1 MADVKIYDGEKF
13 VNFNISNGIEL
24 PVGFEY
30 YVPYSELD
38 SGQLIR
44 DGQIVSRSVYKDL
57 WDFVQKHPSLLLT
70 EEQWQAELS
79 ANEGIVNNYYSS
91 GDGSTTFRLP
101 KAGVIELP
109 VITAENINKFS
120 TDTQRNITGS
130 IGELFAPEPPNTSG
144 AFTETVS
151 RHIHVINDSIA
162 NHIWKIDFDASRSV
176 GTEHTGSEVKPKT
189 ITKLAVVQA
198 FGRIINTGTLDIND
212 LVNDVNNLIQSNHI
226 KTYTDLSQIGITK
239 GTETLKAIGKAL
251 PDNSMLIYSIFPE
264 SGHNNV
270 EYPYVSGQFRL
281 IKSKNYCSLYF
292 QTDFGCSYEKYFD
305 DRDIYYVENEW
316 KRIAD
321 NNKLSVPSDIRIP
334 VHLVNQG
341 DSYTPDCDGL
351 IWAKKLGTDSG
362 AYMIIADTP
371 EIENSTF
378 GQVLYDDYGGQYVYN
393 IQGCCTLAKNQTMY
407 FFWSYNAI
415 VNFIPFKNNN
425 YTLYGEDFR
434 IYIKVTDAN
443 GNILKGANVSILND
457 SQLSVYN
464 NITYGDG
471 RNFILKEY
479 INLLKN
485 LSSFI
490 VKVTYNGKENSISY
504 EWSKID
510 ENKINEITVSLPLSL
525 N

>member
-1 MADVKIYDGEKF
+1 MSGVKIYDGEKF

-44 DGQIVSRSVYKDL
+44 DGKIVSRSVYKDL

-79 ANEGIVNNYYSS
+79 ANEGVVNNYYSS

-130 IGELFAPEPPNTSG
+130 IGELFAPDPPNTSG

-151 RHIHVINDSIA
+151 RHIHVINDEVA

-198 FGRIINTGTLDIND
+198 FGRVINTGTLDIND

-226 KTYTDLSQIGITK
+226 KSYTDLSQIGITK

-270 EYPYVSGQFRL
+270 EYPYITGQFRL
-281 IKSKNYCSLYF
+281 IKSKNHCSLYF
-292 QTDFGCSYEKYFD
+292 QTDFGRSYEKYFD
-305 DRDIYYVENEW
+305 DRDSYYVENEW

-334 VHLVNQG
+334 IHLVNQG

-351 IWAKKLGTDSG
+351 IWAKKSGTDSG

-378 GQVLYDDYGGQYVYN
+378 GQILYDDYGGQYVYN

-425 YTLYGEDFR
+425 STLYGEDFR
-434 IYIKVTDAN
+434 IYIKVVDSN
-443 GNILKGANVSILND
+443 GNIIKGAQIVILND
-457 SQLSVYN
+457 SQMVIYRG
-464 NITYGDG
+464 ITYEDG
-471 RNFILKEY
+471 RHFISKNY
-479 INLLKN
+479 INVLKN
-485 LSSFI
+485 LPFFI
-490 VKVTYNGKENSISY
+490 VKANFNNIDSEVPY
-504 EWSKID
+504 EWSMID